1 MGASGTG
8 PFENDGALDLC
19 DELRDLDGEAV
30 RELLRSTLATVAG
43 FDEDDYLEKDR
54 RPRRHRPPGPH
65 SEAEAAVAAAA
76 IVAARRAGDDATLR
90 RCDLDV
96 VVPAELDDLVE
107 VAVAA
112 LLRVMGQES
121 ELSNLWA
128 DTVYDGEW
136 RARIQANVDV
146 LQRTTGA
153 TG

>member
-30 RELLRSTLATVAG
+30 RDLLRLTLTTVAG
-43 FDEDDYLEKDR
+43 FDEHEYLEKD
-54 RPRRHRPPGPH
+54 
-65 SEAEAAVAAAA
+65 EAEAAVAAAA
-76 IVAARRAGDDATLR
+76 IVAAGRRGDNETLQ
-90 RCDLDV
+90 CCGLDV
-96 VVPAELDDLVE
+96 KVPTKLDDLVE

-128 DTVYDGEW
+128 DTVYDDDW
-136 RARIQANVDV
+136 RVRVQANIDA
-146 LQRTTGA
+146 LQGPSRVAG
-153 TG
+153 